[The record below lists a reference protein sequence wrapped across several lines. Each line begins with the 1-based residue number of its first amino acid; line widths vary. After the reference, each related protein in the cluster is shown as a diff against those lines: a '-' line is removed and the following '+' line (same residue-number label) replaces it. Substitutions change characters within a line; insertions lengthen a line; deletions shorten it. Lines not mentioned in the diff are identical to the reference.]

1 MDTFQIY
8 LFGNLISKNHEQSE
22 SVHPLPTKL
31 KPNHIMLNSFLKWKW
46 ETKEFFILI
55 KFHPHSISRN
65 YLQQQQNASKFHSRS
80 RTMPRLNNA
89 SQITRNTT
97 QLSTFQHQQ
106 PKTQLIDTHLPQI
119 NQPKKIPPKPPV
131 RKQIRHDP
139 EGIQQ
144 IHSVT
149 AEFHEKKTFQLAV
162 VQQTHKLALR
172 EIAKPPINFNHPQNQ
187 QQQHQKQHLLHQ
199 TQSSS
204 TSMTTSTTASHFP
217 NILIFGTQNFH
228 LRHQQQQM
236 APNLQQQHQM
246 SNNMTRMNFMRN
258 QHQQQV
264 HSGMIVANYSSA
276 VDERSDPENHIYEM
290 IDECEANGLQK
301 KKAINTDEE
310 MTRKHEHDGNDLFQN
325 LLRTEMLNQL
335 QLCNGNSMKGQ
346 NGFLS
351 HLTHEKRM
359 DIIQETALA
368 LASSAYVEK

>member
-1 MDTFQIY
+1 
-8 LFGNLISKNHEQSE
+8 
-22 SVHPLPTKL
+22 
-31 KPNHIMLNSFLKWKW
+31 
-46 ETKEFFILI
+46 
-55 KFHPHSISRN
+55 
-65 YLQQQQNASKFHSRS
+65 
-80 RTMPRLNNA
+80 MPRLNNA
-89 SQITRNTT
+89 SQQSRNTT
-97 QLSTFQHQQ
+97 QLSTFQHSTQIVQ
-106 PKTQLIDTHLPQI
+106 PQLIDAHLPQI

-144 IHSVT
+144 IQSVT

-172 EIAKPPINFNHPQNQ
+172 EVSKPPINFNHYQYQ
-187 QQQHQKQHLLHQ
+187 QQHLLHQ

-204 TSMTTSTTASHFP
+204 SSMTTSTSHFP
-217 NILIFGTQNFH
+217 NVLIFGTQNFH

-236 APNLQQQHQM
+236 APNPQHLQQQLLQQM
-246 SNNMTRMNFMRN
+246 SSNIPRMTFMRN
-258 QHQQQV
+258 QHQQHQQL
-264 HSGMIVANYSSA
+264 HSSSMIVANYSSA

-290 IDECEANGLQK
+290 IDESEANGQQM
-301 KKAINTDEE
+301 KKAINTEE
-310 MTRKHEHDGNDLFQN
+310 EIARMRKPDGNGLFQN
-325 LLRTEMLNQL
+325 LLQTEMLNQL
-335 QLCNGNSMKGQ
+335 QLCNRNSLKGQ

>member
-1 MDTFQIY
+1 
-8 LFGNLISKNHEQSE
+8 
-22 SVHPLPTKL
+22 
-31 KPNHIMLNSFLKWKW
+31 
-46 ETKEFFILI
+46 
-55 KFHPHSISRN
+55 
-65 YLQQQQNASKFHSRS
+65 
-80 RTMPRLNNA
+80 MPRLNNNA
-89 SQITRNTT
+89 LQNSRNTT
-97 QLSTFQHQQ
+97 QLSTFQQHQIQIIQ
-106 PKTQLIDTHLPQI
+106 PQLIDAHLPQI
-119 NQPKKIPPKPPV
+119 NQPKKIPPKPPL

-144 IHSVT
+144 IQSVT

-172 EIAKPPINFNHPQNQ
+172 EVPKPPINFNHQQNQHQ
-187 QQQHQKQHLLHQ
+187 QQQQHLLHQ

-204 TSMTTSTTASHFP
+204 SSMTTSTSHFP

-236 APNLQQQHQM
+236 APNPQYLQQQQQQHQM
-246 SNNMTRMNFMRN
+246 VNSNMPRMNFMRN
-258 QHQQQV
+258 QQKQG

-290 IDECEANGLQK
+290 IDECEANGQQK
-301 KKAINTDEE
+301 KKSDEE
-310 MTRKHEHDGNDLFQN
+310 TTRKPEHDGNDLFQN

-335 QLCNGNSMKGQ
+335 QLCNGNSLKGQ